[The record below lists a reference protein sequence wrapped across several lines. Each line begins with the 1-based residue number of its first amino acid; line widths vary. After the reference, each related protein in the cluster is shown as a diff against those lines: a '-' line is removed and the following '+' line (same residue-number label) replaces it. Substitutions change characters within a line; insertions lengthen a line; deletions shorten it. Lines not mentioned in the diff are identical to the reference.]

1 MEVEVVLSVPEC
13 VCHLE
18 KKGEEEFYQA
28 AAGVTLPQLPF
39 LRYPR
44 LPGGKD
50 NKIPLY
56 TCILFRYY
64 FEVHYS
70 LYYFQVSYR
79 KCHSTTFPG
88 LQNQNH
94 NREVSSAN
102 PDSITIMYTSTGL
115 LDCKSTAQLPRP
127 QSQPMPG
134 GPERDSQD

>member
-39 LRYPR
+39 LRYP
-44 LPGGKD
+44 GCQVGKD
-50 NKIPLY
+50 NKNPVVY
-56 TCILFRYY
+56 LFFWYY

-70 LYYFQVSYR
+70 LYFQVSYR

-88 LQNQNH
+88 LQDQNH

-102 PDSITIMYTSTGL
+102 PDSITIMYR
-115 LDCKSTAQLPRP
+115 TA
-127 QSQPMPG
+127 
-134 GPERDSQD
+134 